1 MKKKNFGIGVGFA
14 AVLFTAVVLIDF
26 KADEVRQTAAMPAVP
41 QISASQA
48 ILVEAETG
56 EVLYERNARERAYPA
71 STTKIMTALLV
82 LETLER
88 YDSPID
94 QVVTVPREAE
104 GHLCI

>member
-1 MKKKNFGIGVGFA
+1 MRSG
-14 AVLFTAVVLIDF
+14 
-26 KADEVRQTAAMPAVP
+26 RP

-94 QVVTVPREAE
+94 QVVTVPREAVGVE
-104 GHLCI
+104 GSSLYLIA